1 MAGLLGL
8 PPDPA
13 TDLTHLRQPTTTP
26 TTKTPQNIDRG
37 HAKRNLPV
45 HLTLGADDSTLWVT
59 NDSCFLSPAVAVR
72 FFLSVVQASAQSRV
86 AVLNHASLPYQA
98 AATAAGIFKRV
109 HLQDKTTNDSSNKGP
124 QRRGCTG

>member
-26 TTKTPQNIDRG
+26 TTKTPQSIDRG

-45 HLTLGADDSTLWVT
+45 HLTLGADDSTLW
-59 NDSCFLSPAVAVR
+59 
-72 FFLSVVQASAQSRV
+72 
-86 AVLNHASLPYQA
+86 
-98 AATAAGIFKRV
+98 
-109 HLQDKTTNDSSNKGP
+109 
-124 QRRGCTG
+124 